1 MSNARSRR
9 TNIRAR
15 SSSSRNCPRP
25 GPASCSALRSGKW
38 RRRARRP
45 ASPPNKGELFVTTVK
60 GPTLAVVPAGKSEGA
75 QVLQPSGW
83 PMPKGYANGMAADG
97 RIVVTGGVIGWDA
110 EERLADGFIAQV
122 HQVLSNIAAI
132 LAEAGA
138 RPEHLVRLTW
148 YVVDMD
154 EYLANL
160 KALGRIYREIFGAH
174 YPAMALV
181 QVVRLVEKA
190 ARVEIEATAVVP
202 R

>member
-1 MSNARSRR
+1 L
-9 TNIRAR
+9 
-15 SSSSRNCPRP
+15 
-25 GPASCSALRSGKW
+25 SA
-38 RRRARRP
+38 
-45 ASPPNKGELFVTTVK
+45 TTPK
-60 GPTLAVVPAGKSEGA
+60 GPQLAVLSTEAKDETRSMA

-83 PMPKGYANGMAADG
+83 PMPKGYANGIAAEG
-97 RIVVTGGVIGWDA
+97 RIVITGGVIGWDV
-110 EERLADGFIAQV
+110 EERLADGFVAQV
-122 HQVLSNIAAI
+122 RQTLSNIAAI

-160 KALGRIYREIFGAH
+160 KELGKIYRTIFGAH
-174 YPAMALV
+174 YPAMALL

-190 ARVEIEATAVVP
+190 ARVEIEATAVIP

>member
-1 MSNARSRR
+1 MS
-9 TNIRAR
+9 
-15 SSSSRNCPRP
+15 
-25 GPASCSALRSGKW
+25 
-38 RRRARRP
+38 
-45 ASPPNKGELFVTTVK
+45 VTTPK
-60 GPTLAVVPAGKSEGA
+60 GPQLAVLPTAAEGDTLSKA

-110 EERLADGFIAQV
+110 EERLADGFVAQV
-122 HQVLSNIAAI
+122 RQTLSNIAEI

-148 YVVDMD
+148 YVIDMD
-154 EYLANL
+154 EYLSNL
-160 KALGRIYREIFGAH
+160 KELGKIYRTILGAH

-190 ARVEIEATAVVP
+190 ARVEIEATAVIP

>member
-1 MSNARSRR
+1 M
-9 TNIRAR
+9 
-15 SSSSRNCPRP
+15 
-25 GPASCSALRSGKW
+25 
-38 RRRARRP
+38 
-45 ASPPNKGELFVTTVK
+45 TTPK
-60 GPTLAVVPAGKSEGA
+60 GPQLAVLPTATQKEVPAIA

-83 PMPKGYANGMAADG
+83 PMPKGYANGVAADG

-110 EERLADGFIAQV
+110 EERLAEGFVAQV
-122 HQVLSNIAAI
+122 RQTLGNIAAI
-132 LAEAGA
+132 LAEGGA

-154 EYLANL
+154 EYLTNL
-160 KALGRIYREIFGAH
+160 KELGRVYRDIFGAH

-190 ARVEIEATAVVP
+190 ARVEIEATAVIP

>member
-1 MSNARSRR
+1 VSTTDA
-9 TNIRAR
+9 
-15 SSSSRNCPRP
+15 
-25 GPASCSALRSGKW
+25 
-38 RRRARRP
+38 
-45 ASPPNKGELFVTTVK
+45 PN
-60 GPTLAVVPAGKSEGA
+60 LAVTRLVDKGKMRDTA

-83 PMPKGYANGMAADG
+83 PVPKGYANGMAADG
-97 RIVVTGGVIGWDA
+97 RIVVTGGVIGWDSQ
-110 EERLADGFIAQV
+110 ERLAKDFVAQV
-122 HQVLSNIAAI
+122 RQTLENIATI
-132 LAEAGA
+132 LAEGDA

-154 EYLANL
+154 EYLSNL
-160 KALGRIYREIFGAH
+160 KELGKIYREIFGSH

>member
-1 MSNARSRR
+1 LS
-9 TNIRAR
+9 
-15 SSSSRNCPRP
+15 
-25 GPASCSALRSGKW
+25 
-38 RRRARRP
+38 
-45 ASPPNKGELFVTTVK
+45 VTTPK
-60 GPTLAVVPAGKSEGA
+60 GPQLAVLPSAAEADTRAKA

-83 PMPKGYANGMAADG
+83 PMPKGYANGIAADG

-110 EERLADGFIAQV
+110 EERLADGFAAQV
-122 HQVLSNIAAI
+122 RQTLSNIAEI

-148 YVVDMD
+148 YVVDME
-154 EYLANL
+154 EYLSNL
-160 KALGRIYREIFGAH
+160 KELGKIYRTVFGTH

-190 ARVEIEATAVVP
+190 ARVEIEATAVIP

>member
-1 MSNARSRR
+1 MS
-9 TNIRAR
+9 
-15 SSSSRNCPRP
+15 
-25 GPASCSALRSGKW
+25 
-38 RRRARRP
+38 
-45 ASPPNKGELFVTTVK
+45 TTK
-60 GPTLAVVPAGKSEGA
+60 APTLAVVKQDDASLR
-75 QVLQPSGW
+75 VLQPSGW
-83 PMPKGYANGMAADG
+83 PMPKGYANGISAEG

-110 EERLADGFIAQV
+110 TETLADGFVAQV
-122 HQVLSNIAAI
+122 RQALQNIAAI
-132 LAEAGA
+132 LAAGDA

-154 EYLANL
+154 EYLGNL
-160 KALGRIYREIFGAH
+160 KELGRIYREIFGSH